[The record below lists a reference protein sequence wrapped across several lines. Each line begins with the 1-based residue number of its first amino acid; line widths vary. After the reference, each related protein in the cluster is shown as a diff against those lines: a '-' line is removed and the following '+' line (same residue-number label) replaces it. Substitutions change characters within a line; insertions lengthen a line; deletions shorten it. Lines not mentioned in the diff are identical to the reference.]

1 MIVSS
6 SRKSKFR
13 KFYRFYTIYG
23 FSRSYIKAAGRLR
36 VMNKLPKLPI
46 SFRIKPKK
54 NIAIIGA
61 GQFAFATIGYFLKS
75 KLGNSIFG
83 VFDIDIENSRSL
95 SKYYKSKVYANYID
109 LLKEENVKYVY
120 VASNHASHTLYAI
133 EALNLNKIVYVEKP
147 ISVTFKQYESLI
159 KAAEGK
165 KLYVGYNRPFSPA
178 IMEVRKYLFNKEKRN
193 PISINYFITGHKI
206 PKDHWYRNYEE
217 GTRVCGNIG
226 HWLDLTINL
235 FNVIGLPKEIK
246 IDIHS
251 SSKEEKD
258 DNLTINMVTDTNDI
272 ISIML
277 SSREEPFEGIN
288 ESINIQYSNTI
299 VKIDDFRRMTIWN
312 DQKIKK
318 HRYFRKDVGH
328 KNAILQPF
336 EKKYQRDFEEV
347 KISTKLMLEITNAV
361 RSNIDSFIFYI

>member
-1 MIVSS
+1 MINN
-6 SRKSKFR
+6 SKKNKLR

-23 FSRSYIKAAGRLR
+23 FSRSYVKAAGRLR
-36 VMNKLPKLPI
+36 LVGKLPKLPFSYKI
-46 SFRIKPKK
+46 NEKK

-61 GQFAFATIGYFLKS
+61 GQFAFANISHFLKC
-75 KLGNSIFG
+75 KLGNVIYG
-83 VFDIDIENSRSL
+83 VFDINQENSKSL
-95 SKYYKSKVYANYID
+95 SNYYKAKAFENHED
-109 LLKEENVKYVY
+109 LLQDRSIEYVY
-120 VASNHASHTLYAI
+120 VASNHATHTSYTI
-133 EALNLNKIVYVEKP
+133 QALNLGKIVYVEKP
-147 ISVTFKQYESLI
+147 ISVTFEQFENLL

-178 IMEVRKYLFNKEKRN
+178 IIEVREFLLKKEQIRK

-235 FNVIGLPKEIK
+235 LSVIGLPKEINVT
-246 IDIHS
+246 ILS
-251 SSKEEKD
+251 SSEEEKD
-258 DNLTINMVTDTNDI
+258 DNLTINMITNRNDI

-288 ESINIQYSNTI
+288 ESINIQHSDTI
-299 VKIDDFRRMTIWN
+299 VKIDDFRRMTIWDN
-312 DQKIKK
+312 ENIKK
-318 HRYFRKDVGH
+318 YRYFRKDVGH

-336 EKKYQRDFEEV
+336 ENTYTRDFEEV
-347 KISTKLMLEITNAV
+347 KISTRLMLEITNAV
-361 RSNIDSFIFYI
+361 RNNTNNFTFNI